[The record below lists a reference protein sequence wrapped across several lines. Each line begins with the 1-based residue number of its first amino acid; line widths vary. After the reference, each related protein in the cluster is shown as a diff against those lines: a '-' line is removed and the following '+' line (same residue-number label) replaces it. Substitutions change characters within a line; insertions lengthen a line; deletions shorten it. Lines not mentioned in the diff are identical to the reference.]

1 MLAAVSFPISYRY
14 RQPPPDH
21 REFHF
26 LNLHR
31 APPGPLG
38 FFTPPQSAWWLA
50 VSPSHGLQ
58 DFPFVDVFSFLWSV
72 GSRLVKLFICKQAFI
87 LRKALPLCMV
97 SKPSSEVSSAM
108 VMVSNFIILKPFSTN
123 SLNNHK
129 RRFSN
134 FSNSDQNIKSR

>member
-1 MLAAVSFPISYRY
+1 MLADVSFPISYPRTTG
-14 RQPPPDH
+14 PPWPQTVSLSKPAQ
-21 REFHF
+21 R
-26 LNLHR
+26 R
-31 APPGPLG
+31 SSGPLG
-38 FFTPPQSAWWLA
+38 FLSSGSGGGA

-58 DFPFVDVFSFLWSV
+58 DFPFVDDFSFLWSV